1 MKQEASMKSINKQ
14 IQGEELFVGIDLH
27 KHRWHVTIRTADVEI
42 FSNSIAGRWSELKKV
57 LNRYKGCRIHAV
69 YEAGFLGFWLF
80 DHLTQYGVDC
90 IVTPPSLIPQ
100 EHGNRVKTDRL
111 DSRKLARLLAKGL
124 LKGIWVPSAKE
135 RFHRQVIRRRRQ
147 LVGDRVRTQN
157 RIKSELCFYG
167 IDLPALRGPWTQVY
181 FANLQRIKFNNRW
194 MQQSF
199 NQLLEQY
206 EFLSAQIDKQTQLLK
221 QLAQL
226 TLYRDRVKIL
236 CSIPGVGLL
245 TAMEILLELQD
256 FSRFRRAEQL
266 AAYVGLTPSQY
277 SSADKIRMGRITGAG
292 KNTVRRALVESCW
305 QLIRKDKAMRK
316 KYEQIKARAGGK
328 RAIVAISR
336 KLILC
341 IRRLVLDNR
350 PYEYEPVS

>member
-1 MKQEASMKSINKQ
+1 MKSMGKQ
-14 IQGEELFVGIDLH
+14 LQGEELFVGIDLH

-42 FSNSIAGRWSELKKV
+42 FSSSIAGRWQQLKKV
-57 LNRYKGCRIHAV
+57 LSRYNGGPIHAV
-69 YEAGFLGFWLF
+69 YEAGYFGFWLF
-80 DHLTQYGVDC
+80 DHLIQHGVQC

-111 DSRKLARLLAKGL
+111 DSRKLAQLLAKGL
-124 LKGIWVPSAKE
+124 LKRVWVPSAEE

-167 IDLPALRGPWTQVY
+167 IDLPAPRSKWTQVY
-181 FANLQRIKFNNRW
+181 FTNLKRIKFKNHW

-206 EFLSAQIDKQTQLLK
+206 EFLCAQIDKQTQLLK
-221 QLAQL
+221 QLAKL
-226 TLYRDRVKIL
+226 PLYRDRVKIL
-236 CSIPGVGLL
+236 CSIPGIGVL

-292 KNTVRRALVESCW
+292 KNAVRSALVESCW
-305 QLIRKDKAMRK
+305 HLIRKDKAMRK
-316 KYEQIKARAGGK
+316 KYEQIKARAGAK
-328 RAIVAISR
+328 RAIVAVSR

-341 IRRLVLDNR
+341 IRRLLLDNR
-350 PYEYEPVS
+350 PYVYEPVI

>member
-1 MKQEASMKSINKQ
+1 MKNMSKQ
-14 IQGEELFVGIDLH
+14 IQGEELFIGIDLH

-42 FSNSIAGRWSELKKV
+42 FSNSIAGRWQDLKKV
-57 LNRYKGCRIHAV
+57 LNPYKGCRIYAV

-124 LKGIWVPSAKE
+124 LKSIWVPSVQE

-167 IDLPALRGPWTQVY
+167 IDLPAAHGQWSQVY
-181 FANLQRIKFNNRW
+181 FSNLQRIKFNNRW

-206 EFLSAQIDKQTQLLK
+206 EFLCAQIDKQTQLLK
-221 QLAQL
+221 QLSQL
-226 TLYRDRVKIL
+226 PLYRDRVKIL
-236 CSIPGVGLL
+236 RSIPGIGLL

-256 FSRFRRAEQL
+256 VSRFRRAEQL

-277 SSADKIRMGRITGAG
+277 SSAEKIRMGRITRMG
-292 KNTVRRALVESCW
+292 KNTVRSALVESCW
-305 QLIRKDKAMRK
+305 HLIRKDKAMRK
-316 KYEQIKARAGGK
+316 KYEQIKARAGAK
-328 RAIVAISR
+328 RAIVAVSR

-341 IRRLVLDNR
+341 IRRLLLDNR
-350 PYEYEPVS
+350 PYEYEPVG

>member
-1 MKQEASMKSINKQ
+1 MKRVNKQ
-14 IQGEELFVGIDLH
+14 IHGEALFVGIDLH
-27 KHRWHVTIRTADVEI
+27 KRRWHVTIRTVDVEL
-42 FSNSIAGRWSELKKV
+42 FSNSISGRWEELRRI
-57 LNRYKGCRIHAV
+57 LTRYKGCRIHAV
-69 YEAGFLGFWLF
+69 YEAGYFGFWLF
-80 DHLTQYGVDC
+80 DHMTQYGVDC

-100 EHGNRVKTDRL
+100 EYGNRVKTDRR

-124 LKGIWVPSAKE
+124 LKSVWVPSAEE

-167 IDLPALRGPWTQVY
+167 IDLPAPRGPWTQVY

-199 NQLLEQY
+199 NRLLEQY

-221 QLAQL
+221 QLSQL
-226 TLYRDRVKIL
+226 PLYRDRVKIL
-236 CSIPGVGLL
+236 CSIPGIGLL

-256 FSRFRRAEQL
+256 FSRFRRAQQL

-277 SSADKIRMGRITGAG
+277 SSADKIRMGRITAAG
-292 KNTVRRALVESCW
+292 KNTVRSALVESCW
-305 QLIRKDKAMRK
+305 HLIRKDKAMRK

-328 RAIVAISR
+328 RAIVAVSR

-341 IRRLVLDNR
+341 IRRLLLDNR
-350 PYEYEPVS
+350 PYEYEPVN

>member
-1 MKQEASMKSINKQ
+1 MKSMIKQ
-14 IQGEELFVGIDLH
+14 VQGEELFVGIDLH
-27 KHRWHVTIRTADVEI
+27 KLRWHVTIRTADVEI
-42 FSNSIAGRWSELKKV
+42 FSNSIVGRWEDLRRV
-57 LNRYKGCRIHAV
+57 INRYKGCRIHAV
-69 YEAGFLGFWLF
+69 YEAGYFGFSLY
-80 DHLTQYGVDC
+80 DHLTQYGVEC

-124 LKGIWVPSAKE
+124 LKSIWVPSAKE

-167 IDLPALRGPWTQVY
+167 IDLPTPRSKWSQVY
-181 FANLQRIKFNNRW
+181 FANLQRIKFQNHW
-194 MQQSF
+194 MQKSF

-206 EFLSAQIDKQTQLLK
+206 EFLCAQIDKQTQLLK
-221 QLAQL
+221 QLSQL
-226 TLYRDRVKIL
+226 PLYRDRVKIL
-236 CSIPGVGLL
+236 CAIPGIGLL
-245 TAMEILLELQD
+245 TAIKILLELQD
-256 FSRFRRAEQL
+256 ISRFRRAEQL

-292 KNTVRRALVESCW
+292 KNTVRSALVESCW
-305 QLIRKDKAMRK
+305 ILIRKDKAMRK
-316 KYEQIKARAGGK
+316 KYETIKARAGGK
-328 RAIVAISR
+328 RAIVAVSR

-341 IRRLVLDNR
+341 IRRLLIDNR
-350 PYEYEPVS
+350 PYVYESVS

>member
-1 MKQEASMKSINKQ
+1 MKTINKE
-14 IQGEELFVGIDLH
+14 IQGEALFVGIDLH
-27 KHRWHVTIRTADVEI
+27 KRRWHVTIRTADVEL
-42 FSNSIAGRWSELKKV
+42 FSNSIVGRWQELRRI
-57 LNRYKGCRIHAV
+57 LNRYKGCQIHAV
-69 YEAGFLGFWLF
+69 YEAGFFGFWLF
-80 DHLTQYGVDC
+80 DHLTKHGVVC

-100 EHGNRVKTDRL
+100 EHGNRVKTDRR
-111 DSRKLARLLAKGL
+111 DSRKLAQLLAKGL
-124 LKGIWVPSAKE
+124 LKSVWVPSAEE

-167 IDLPALRGPWTQVY
+167 IDLPSPRGKWTQVY
-181 FANLQRIKFNNRW
+181 FANLQRIKFKNRW

-206 EFLSAQIDKQTQLLK
+206 EFLSAQIDKQTELLK

-226 TLYRDRVKIL
+226 PLYRDRVKIL
-236 CSIPGVGLL
+236 RSIPGIGIL

-256 FSRFRRAEQL
+256 VSRFRRAEQL

-277 SSADKIRMGRITGAG
+277 SSADNIRMGRITGIG
-292 KNTVRRALVESCW
+292 KNTVRAALVESCW
-305 QLIRKDKAMRK
+305 HLIRKDKAMRK

-328 RAIVAISR
+328 RAIVAVSR
-336 KLILC
+336 KLLLC
-341 IRRLVLDNR
+341 IRRLLLDNR
-350 PYEYEPVS
+350 PYIYESAS

>member
-1 MKQEASMKSINKQ
+1 MKSIKKQ

-27 KHRWHVTIRTADVEI
+27 KHRWHVTIRTFDVVV
-42 FSNSIAGRWSELKKV
+42 FSSSIAGRWEDLRRI
-57 LNRYKGCRIHAV
+57 LRRYKNCRINAV
-69 YEAGFLGFWLF
+69 YEAGYLGFWLF
-80 DHLTQYGVDC
+80 DLLTHYGVDC

-100 EHGNRVKTDRL
+100 QYGTRVKTDRL
-111 DSRKLARLLAKGL
+111 DSRKLAHLLAKGL
-124 LKGIWVPSAKE
+124 LKSVWVPSAKE

-167 IDLPALRGPWTQVY
+167 VDLPGPRGKWTQVY
-181 FANLQRIKFNNRW
+181 FTNLQRIKFKNHW

-206 EFLSAQIDKQTQLLK
+206 EFLCAQIDKQTQLLK

-226 TLYRDRVKIL
+226 PLYRDRVKIL
-236 CSIPGVGLL
+236 RSIPGIGIL

-256 FSRFRRAEQL
+256 VSRFRRPEQL
-266 AAYVGLTPSQY
+266 AAYVGLTPSQF

-292 KNTVRRALVESCW
+292 KKTVRAALVESCW
-305 QLIRKDKAMRK
+305 HLIRKDKAMRK

-328 RAIVAISR
+328 RAIVAIARNLLLRIR
-336 KLILC
+336 KML
-341 IRRLVLDNR
+341 LDNHR
-350 PYEYEPVS
+350 YVFDPIT

>member
-1 MKQEASMKSINKQ
+1 MKYMTKQ
-14 IQGEELFVGIDLH
+14 IQGEALFVGIDLH
-27 KHRWHVTIRTADVEI
+27 KLRWHVTIRTADVEI
-42 FSNSIAGRWSELKKV
+42 FSNSIAGRWQELKKV
-57 LNRYKGCRIHAV
+57 LNRYSGCRIHAV
-69 YEAGFLGFWLF
+69 YEAGCFGFSLY
-80 DHLTQYGVDC
+80 DHLAQYGVDC

-124 LKGIWVPSAKE
+124 LKSIWVPSTEE

-167 IDLPALRGPWTQVY
+167 IDLPAPHGQWSQVY
-181 FANLQRIKFNNRW
+181 FANLQRIKFKNHW

-206 EFLSAQIDKQTQLLK
+206 EFLSTQIDKQTQLLK
-221 QLAQL
+221 QLSQL
-226 TLYRDRVKIL
+226 SLYRDRVKIL
-236 CSIPGVGLL
+236 RSIPGIGIL

-292 KNTVRRALVESCW
+292 KNTVRSALVESCW
-305 QLIRKDKAMRK
+305 HLIRKDKAMRR

-328 RAIVAISR
+328 RAIVAIAR

-341 IRRLVLDNR
+341 IRRLLLDNR

>member
-1 MKQEASMKSINKQ
+1 MKKIIKQ
-14 IQGEELFVGIDLH
+14 IQGEELFAGIDLH
-27 KHRWHVTIRTADVEI
+27 KRRWHITIRTADVEI
-42 FSNSIAGRWSELKKV
+42 FSSSIAGRWKELEKV
-57 LNRYKGCRIHAV
+57 FDRFEDCRIHAV
-69 YEAGFLGFWLF
+69 YEAGCFGFSLF
-80 DHLTQYGVDC
+80 DQLTKFGVDC

-124 LKGIWVPSAKE
+124 LKSIYVPSVKE

-147 LVGDRVRTQN
+147 LVADRVRTQN

-167 IDLPALRGPWTQVY
+167 IDLPTPRGQWTQMY
-181 FANLQRIKFNNRW
+181 FINLQRIKFNNRW

-226 TLYRDRVKIL
+226 PLYRDRVKIL
-236 CSIPGVGLL
+236 CSIPGIGLL

-256 FSRFRRAEQL
+256 ISRFRRAEQL

-292 KNTVRRALVESCW
+292 KNSVRASLVESCW

-328 RAIVAISR
+328 RAIVAVSR
-336 KLILC
+336 KLLLC
-341 IRRLVLDNR
+341 IRRLLLDNR
-350 PYEYEPVS
+350 PYVYESVS

>member
-1 MKQEASMKSINKQ
+1 MKSINKQ
-14 IQGEELFVGIDLH
+14 VQGEELFVGIDLH

-42 FSNSIAGRWSELKKV
+42 FSNSIAGRWQELKKV
-57 LNRYKGCRIHAV
+57 LNRYNGCRIHAV
-69 YEAGFLGFWLF
+69 YEAGYFGFWLF

-111 DSRKLARLLAKGL
+111 DSGKLARLLAKGL
-124 LKGIWVPSAKE
+124 LKGIWVPSTKE

-157 RIKSELCFYG
+157 RIKSELCFFG
-167 IDLPALRGPWTQVY
+167 IDLPAPQGQWSQVY
-181 FANLQRIKFNNRW
+181 FANLQRIKFKNRW

-199 NQLLEQY
+199 NHLLEQY
-206 EFLSAQIDKQTQLLK
+206 DFLCAQIDKQTQLLK
-221 QLAQL
+221 QLAKL
-226 TLYRDRVKIL
+226 PLYRDRVKIL
-236 CSIPGVGLL
+236 CSIPGIGVL

-292 KNTVRRALVESCW
+292 KNAVRSALVESCW
-305 QLIRKDKAMRK
+305 HLIRKDKAMRK
-316 KYEQIKARAGGK
+316 KYEQIKARAGAK
-328 RAIVAISR
+328 RAIVALSR

-341 IRRLVLDNR
+341 IRRLLLDNR
-350 PYEYEPVS
+350 PYVYEPIG

>member
-1 MKQEASMKSINKQ
+1 MRSINKQ

-42 FSNSIAGRWSELKKV
+42 FSNSIAGRWQELKKV
-57 LNRYKGCRIHAV
+57 LNRYSGCRIHAV
-69 YEAGFLGFWLF
+69 YEAGCFGFWLF

-111 DSRKLARLLAKGL
+111 DSRKLARLLAKRL

-147 LVGDRVRTQN
+147 LVRDRVRTQN

-167 IDLPALRGPWTQVY
+167 IDLPAPHGQWSQVY
-181 FANLQRIKFNNRW
+181 FENLQRIKFKNRW

-206 EFLSAQIDKQTQLLK
+206 EFLSVQIDKQTQLLK
-221 QLAQL
+221 QLSQL
-226 TLYRDRVKIL
+226 PLYRQRVKIL
-236 CSIPGVGLL
+236 RSIPGIGLL

-266 AAYVGLTPSQY
+266 SAYVGLTPSQY
-277 SSADKIRMGRITGAG
+277 SSADRIRMGRITGAG
-292 KNTVRRALVESCW
+292 KNTVRSALVESCW

-336 KLILC
+336 KLMLC
-341 IRRLVLDNR
+341 IRRLLLDNR
-350 PYEYEPVS
+350 PYVYELVG

>member
-1 MKQEASMKSINKQ
+1 MKSMTKQ
-14 IQGEELFVGIDLH
+14 IEGEELFVGIDLH
-27 KHRWHVTIRTADVEI
+27 KHRWHVTIRAADVEI
-42 FSNSIAGRWSELKKV
+42 FSSSIAGRWQELKKV

-124 LKGIWVPSAKE
+124 LKSIWVPNAEE

-157 RIKSELCFYG
+157 CIKSELCFYG
-167 IDLPALRGPWTQVY
+167 IDLPAAHGQWSKIY
-181 FANLQRIKFNNRW
+181 FENLQRIKFKNRW

-199 NQLLEQY
+199 NHLLEQY
-206 EFLSAQIDKQTQLLK
+206 DFLCAQIDKQTQLLK
-221 QLAQL
+221 QLSQL
-226 TLYRDRVKIL
+226 PLYRDRVKIL
-236 CSIPGVGLL
+236 RSIPGIGLL
-245 TAMEILLELQD
+245 TALEILLELQD
-256 FSRFRRAEQL
+256 VSRFRRAEQL

-277 SSADKIRMGRITGAG
+277 SSADKIRMGRITSMG
-292 KNTVRRALVESCW
+292 KNTVRSALVESCW
-305 QLIRKDKAMRK
+305 QLIRKDEAMRK

-341 IRRLVLDNR
+341 IRRLLLDNR
-350 PYEYEPVS
+350 PYEYEPIS

>member
-1 MKQEASMKSINKQ
+1 MKRTNKQ
-14 IQGEELFVGIDLH
+14 IQGEELFAGIDLH
-27 KHRWHVTIRTADVEI
+27 KRRWHVTIRTADVEI
-42 FSNSIAGRWSELKKV
+42 FSSSITGRWQELKKV
-57 LNRYKGCRIHAV
+57 LNRYKDCRIHAV
-69 YEAGFLGFWLF
+69 YEAGYFGFSLF
-80 DHLTQYGVDC
+80 DHLAKYGVDC

-124 LKGIWVPSAKE
+124 LKSISVPSAEE

-167 IDLPALRGPWTQVY
+167 IDLPAPRGPWTKEY
-181 FANLQRIKFNNRW
+181 FTNLQRIKFKNHW

-199 NQLLEQY
+199 NRLLEQY
-206 EFLSAQIDKQTQLLK
+206 DFLCAQIDKQTQLLK
-221 QLAQL
+221 KLAQL
-226 TLYRDRVKIL
+226 PLYRDRVKII
-236 CSIPGVGLL
+236 CSIPGIGIL

-256 FSRFRRAEQL
+256 IARFRRAEQL

-277 SSADKIRMGRITGAG
+277 SSADNIRMGRITDIG
-292 KNTVRRALVESCW
+292 KNTVRAALVESCW
-305 QLIRKDKAMRK
+305 ILIRKDKAMRK

-341 IRRLVLDNR
+341 IRRLLLDNR
-350 PYEYEPVS
+350 TYVYEPVC

>member
-1 MKQEASMKSINKQ
+1 MRSINKQ

-42 FSNSIAGRWSELKKV
+42 FSNSIAGRWQELKKV
-57 LNRYKGCRIHAV
+57 LNRYSGCRIHAV
-69 YEAGFLGFWLF
+69 YEAGCFGFWLF

-111 DSRKLARLLAKGL
+111 DSRKLARLLAKRL

-147 LVGDRVRTQN
+147 LVRDRVRTQN

-167 IDLPALRGPWTQVY
+167 IDLPAPHGQWSQVY
-181 FANLQRIKFNNRW
+181 FENLQRIKFKNRW

-206 EFLSAQIDKQTQLLK
+206 EFLSVQIDKQTQLLK
-221 QLAQL
+221 QLSQL
-226 TLYRDRVKIL
+226 PLYRQRVKIL
-236 CSIPGVGLL
+236 RSIPGIGLL

-266 AAYVGLTPSQY
+266 SAYVGLTPSQY
-277 SSADKIRMGRITGAG
+277 SSADRIRMGRITGAG
-292 KNTVRRALVESCW
+292 KNTVRSALVESCW

-336 KLILC
+336 KFMLC
-341 IRRLVLDNR
+341 IRRLILDNR
-350 PYEYEPVS
+350 PYVYELVG

>member
-1 MKQEASMKSINKQ
+1 MKKINKQ
-14 IQGEELFVGIDLH
+14 IQGEELFAGIDLH
-27 KHRWHVTIRTADVEI
+27 KRRWHVTIRTADVEI
-42 FSNSIAGRWSELKKV
+42 FSNSIAGKWEDLRRV
-57 LNRYKGCRIHAV
+57 INRYKDCRIHAV
-69 YEAGFLGFWLF
+69 YEAGCFGFSLY
-80 DHLTQYGVDC
+80 DHLTKYGVDC

-124 LKGIWVPSAKE
+124 LKSIWVPSAKE

-167 IDLPALRGPWTQVY
+167 IDLPTPRSKWSQVY
-181 FANLQRIKFNNRW
+181 FTNLQRIKFKNHW
-194 MQQSF
+194 MQKSF

-206 EFLSAQIDKQTQLLK
+206 EFLCAQIDKQTQLLK

-226 TLYRDRVKIL
+226 PLYRDRVKIL
-236 CSIPGVGLL
+236 RSIPGIGIL
-245 TAMEILLELQD
+245 TAMEILLGLQD

-292 KNTVRRALVESCW
+292 KNTVRSALVESCW
-305 QLIRKDKAMRK
+305 QLIRKDKVMRE

-328 RAIVAISR
+328 RAIVAVSR
-336 KLILC
+336 KLLLC
-341 IRRLVLDNR
+341 IRRLLLDNR
-350 PYEYEPVS
+350 PYVYESVS

>member
-1 MKQEASMKSINKQ
+1 MKSMAKQ
-14 IQGEELFVGIDLH
+14 LQGEKLFIGIDLH
-27 KHRWHVTIRTADVEI
+27 KRRWHVTIRTADVEI
-42 FSNSIAGRWSELKKV
+42 FSNSIAGRWQELKKV
-57 LNRYKGCRIHAV
+57 LNRYNGCPIDAV

-80 DHLTQYGVDC
+80 DHLTQYGVQC

-124 LKGIWVPSAKE
+124 LKSIWVPSAEE

-167 IDLPALRGPWTQVY
+167 IDLSAPQGQWSKVY
-181 FANLQRIKFNNRW
+181 FENLQRIKFKNRW

-206 EFLSAQIDKQTQLLK
+206 EFLCAQIDKQTQLLK
-221 QLAQL
+221 QLSRL
-226 TLYRDRVKIL
+226 PLYRDRVKIL
-236 CSIPGVGLL
+236 RSIPGIGLL

-256 FSRFRRAEQL
+256 LSRFRRAEQL

-277 SSADKIRMGRITGAG
+277 SSADKIRMGRITRMG
-292 KNTVRRALVESCW
+292 KNTVRSALVESCW
-305 QLIRKDKAMRK
+305 HLIRKDKAMRK

-341 IRRLVLDNR
+341 IRRLLLDNR
-350 PYEYEPVS
+350 LYEYEPVS